1 MAWTREQMAA
11 RAAQELQD
19 GFYVNLGIG
28 LPTMVAN
35 FVPAGIE
42 VSLQSENGLLGIGPF
57 PTEDQVDADL
67 INAGKQTVTTL
78 PGSSYFSSADS
89 FAMIRGGKINLAI
102 LGAMQ
107 VSETG
112 DLANWMIPGKMV
124 KGMGG
129 AMDLVAGVKR
139 VVLLM
144 EHVAKA
150 KDGTTSHKILKK
162 CDLPLTG
169 VGVVDR
175 IITDLCVIDVT
186 EDGLKL
192 MELAPDVT
200 IAEVV
205 EKTGVTLDVSAVS

>member
-1 MAWTREQMAA
+1 
-11 RAAQELQD
+11 
-19 GFYVNLGIG
+19 
-28 LPTMVAN
+28 
-35 FVPAGIE
+35 
-42 VSLQSENGLLGIGPF
+42 
-57 PTEDQVDADL
+57 
-67 INAGKQTVTTL
+67 
-78 PGSSYFSSADS
+78 
-89 FAMIRGGKINLAI
+89 
-102 LGAMQ
+102 MQ

-186 EDGLKL
+186 EQGLKL